1 MFDRSV
7 NKVVLIGNLGKDP
20 EMRFMQSGGAVASLT
35 LATTSS
41 WKDNQSGER
50 RESTEWHRLSVF
62 NRLGEL
68 CGQYLKKG
76 NKIYIEGRLKT
87 NKWQGKDGGDRY
99 STEIVVSEI
108 ELLDSKSNNNDFAAT
123 NQNRPPITS
132 RPTPS
137 VTLPEGNSSGVT
149 YGDKPPSLNRTDQA
163 GVGYT
168 PIDFDED
175 DIPF

>member
-20 EMRFMQSGGAVASLT
+20 EMRFMQSGSAVASLT
-35 LATTSS
+35 LATTLS
-41 WKDNQSGER
+41 WKDKQSDER

-87 NKWQGKDGGDRY
+87 NKWQGNDGSDRY

-108 ELLDSKSNNNDFAAT
+108 EMLDSKSNNSDFSTTGA
-123 NQNRPPITS
+123 NRPDRSSRSTS
-132 RPTPS
+132 QPTF
-137 VTLPEGNSSGVT
+137 PEENSRGVA
-149 YGDKPPSLNRTDQA
+149 YGEKPPSSNSTDQA